1 MSRRKIV
8 TLLVV
13 ALVVLGLGAG
23 VARAL
28 SKRSAAA
35 AAAAAPKAERP
46 VELAAADLYTAAEG
60 QLTRRLELSG
70 SLKAPVSALV
80 KARVAAELKELSVR
94 EGDAVR
100 AGQVLARLDSTEVD
114 ARLRQAEQ
122 QALSAKAQVDIA
134 QRELTNNQKLVDQGF
149 ISSTALDRSR
159 ATLEGAKA
167 SVLAADAAADV
178 ARKAVADTVLRS
190 PINGWVSQRLA
201 QPGERVSVD
210 ARIVEV
216 VDLSRLELE
225 ATVAAGDIGQVRVGA
240 TGTARVEGLAD
251 QIAIEVVRINPA
263 VQAGARLVPVYLAV
277 RPADKG
283 GTPGL
288 KQGLFAQGMLDVG
301 RASGL
306 VIPLSL
312 VRTDKAAP
320 YVLVVAQGA
329 DGLRVAER
337 PVTLGERGANDQ
349 GESVVLVRGGLK
361 AGDRLLQASAGN
373 LRTGSLVVT
382 R

>member
-46 VELAAADLYTAAEG
+46 VELAATDLTTAAEG
-60 QLTRRLELSG
+60 SLTRRLELSG
-70 SLKAPVSALV
+70 SLKAPVSAVV
-80 KARVAAELKELSVR
+80 KARVAAELKELTVR
-94 EGDAVR
+94 EGDTVK
-100 AGQVLARLDSTEVD
+100 AGQVLARLDSTEFD

-134 QRELTNNQKLVDQGF
+134 QRELNNNQKLVDQGF

-159 ATLEGAKA
+159 ATLEGARA
-167 SVLAADAAADV
+167 SLLAADAAADV

-201 QPGERVSVD
+201 QPGERVGVD

-225 ATVAAGDIGQVRVGA
+225 ATVAAADIGQVRVGA
-240 TGTARVEGLAD
+240 TGSARVEGLAD
-251 QIAIEVVRINPA
+251 QIAVQVMRINPA

-277 RPADKG
+277 KPGDKG
-283 GTPGL
+283 NTAGL
-288 KQGLFAQGMLDVG
+288 KQGLFAQATLDVG
-301 RASGL
+301 QSTGL
-306 VIPLSL
+306 LVPLSL
-312 VRTDKAAP
+312 VRTDKATP
-320 YVLVVAQGA
+320 YVLAVAQGA

-337 PVTLGERGANDQ
+337 PVTLGERGVNAQ
-349 GESVVLVRGGLK
+349 GEAMVAVTAGLK

-373 LRTGSLVVT
+373 LRPGSLVQA